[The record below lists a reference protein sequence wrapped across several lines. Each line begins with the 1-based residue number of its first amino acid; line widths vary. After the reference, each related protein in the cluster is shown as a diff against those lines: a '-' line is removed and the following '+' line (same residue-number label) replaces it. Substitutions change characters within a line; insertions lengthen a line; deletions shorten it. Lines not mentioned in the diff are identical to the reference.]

1 MNTLGTPIRAGLQR
15 GAIEFRNSLQN
26 PADLGY
32 YVVGNIIFVIVILLN
47 RNEMI
52 DEIGMS
58 VPRMIFPGVL
68 AMILVFVAAYGL
80 ATVIATERE
89 DGTLLRAKSLPG
101 GMTGYVWGQIART
114 SLELA
119 FSLGILIVAGTVL
132 IAGLWEGGILSVA
145 SVLAL
150 SLIGLLACVPIGFV
164 LGSVF
169 KNPRSLGGWG
179 FIVLGGLIWIS
190 GLFMPLIAMPEWVQ
204 ALGQVFPLYWL
215 GLGMRAAM
223 LPDSAVAI
231 ELAGDWRVVETFAV
245 LGVWAVV
252 GLLLA
257 PVLLRRMARRESGSA
272 VEARRHAVMQKVG

>member
-1 MNTLGTPIRAGLQR
+1 MNTLGTPVRAGLRR
-15 GAIEFRNSLQN
+15 GTIEFRNSLQN
-26 PADLGY
+26 PADLGFY
-32 YVVGNIIFVIVILLN
+32 LIGNLVFVVVILLN
-47 RNEMI
+47 RDEMI

-68 AMILVFVAAYGL
+68 AMIIVFVAAYGL

-101 GMTGYVWGQIART
+101 GMTGYVAGQITRT
-114 SLELA
+114 SLELV
-119 FSLGILIVAGTVL
+119 FSMGILVVAGTLL
-132 IAGLWEGGILSVA
+132 ISGIWDGGVASVA

-150 SLIGLLACVPIGFV
+150 SLIGLLACLPIGFV

-179 FIVLGGLIWIS
+179 FLVLGGLIWVS

-204 ALGQVFPLYWL
+204 ILGQVFPLYWL

-223 LPDSAVAI
+223 LPDTAVAI
-231 ELAGDWRVVETFAV
+231 EVFGDWRVLETYAV

-252 GLLLA
+252 GLFLA